1 MGIGISGITSGMD
14 TDSIVE
20 ALVATKTAK
29 KESLQKEQT
38 KLQWKQDAWKTLNTK
53 IYNFYTKTL
62 SDMRLV
68 GSYTNKKTTSVSNPN
83 VATVT
88 SSSGSVNGT
97 QTLKITQLA
106 KAGYLTGA
114 KISAQD
120 GSKITSSTT
129 LGSLGITDS
138 TSLNISIGGKESVIE
153 LNGDMKVSE
162 LVQKLKDAGVNANF
176 DEKNQRFFV
185 SAKESGLD
193 NDFSITSADGKSGID
208 ALKNLG
214 LYTVSAKEVEQYKT
228 WSNYSAEDIQNMID
242 AAYEASKTDAATV
255 TEELQNELERLE
267 KENESLTA
275 TQKSQQYQLDYAKMY
290 INKTADERNEYY
302 SSLQERATAISEQLA
317 KGTDESGNAL
327 TEEQTA
333 ALLAEQDD
341 VSLKISAVKTV
352 DKAIG
357 ADTLTTEDRQ
367 NYVNELE
374 VSLDETNAT
383 IASNTTT
390 IQNDTELLAG
400 NKVTVM
406 VDEDGDGKAETAK
419 QMDIND
425 IVDSRNSA
433 TKTAVTDQYQNKYK
447 TAQAYMTQ
455 YNYNTG
461 DSAYKAAH
469 QAEYE
474 AAVAEIGDIK
484 ASASTDGTGAVRI
497 DGQNAVIELNG
508 ARFENSDNTITVNG
522 LSITA
527 QELTGNETVSITT
540 KTDSQGVYDMIKNF
554 FKEYN
559 SLINEMD
566 KLYNADSAR
575 GYEPLTDDEKESLS
589 DKEIEKYED
598 KIKDSLLRRDTTLG
612 SLIQMMKTT
621 LAQGT
626 TVDGKKS
633 YLSDYGVSTLGYLY
647 AAQNERGAYHIDGD
661 SDDSATSS
669 KTDKLMAAILED
681 PDQVAATF
689 SGIATSLYDGLY
701 DKMKT
706 TTMSSVYT
714 VYNDKQMKEE
724 YNKYTT
730 KIAEQET
737 KISWWEDYYR
747 SKFTA
752 MEKML
757 SSLNQQQSSLSG
769 LFG

>member
-38 KLQWKQDAWKTLNTK
+38 KLQWKQEAWKTLNTK
-53 IYNFYTKTL
+53 IYNFYSKTL

-68 GSYTNKKTTSVSNPN
+68 GSYTNKKSTTVSNPN

-88 SSSGSVNGT
+88 TASGSVNGT
-97 QTLKITQLA
+97 QSLKITKLA

-114 KISAQD
+114 KIAAKD
-120 GSKITSSTT
+120 GGKVSSSST
-129 LGSLGITDS
+129 LESLGITGS
-138 TSLNISIGGKESVIE
+138 TSVNITVGGQEKVIDLNK
-153 LNGDMKVSE
+153 DMKVSD
-162 LVQKLKDAGVNANF
+162 LVQQLKNAGVNANF

-185 SAKESGLD
+185 SAKESGLE
-193 NDFSITSADGKSGID
+193 NDFSLTAADGTGIA

-214 LYTVSAKEVEQYKT
+214 LYTNSAKELEQYKT
-228 WSNYSAEDIQNMID
+228 WNNYTAQDIQNMID
-242 AAYEASKTDAATV
+242 AAYESSKTDADAV
-255 TEELQNELERLE
+255 TKELQEKLEALE
-267 KENESLTA
+267 KENESLIE
-275 TQKSQQYQLDYAKMY
+275 TQKTQKYQLDYAKMY
-290 INKTADERNEYY
+290 TTKTAEERAEYY
-302 SSLQERATAISEQLA
+302 SSLQEEATSISKQLSD
-317 KGTDESGNAL
+317 GVDEGGNAL
-327 TEEQTA
+327 T
-333 ALLAEQDD
+333 D
-341 VSLKISAVKTV
+341 VQKAQLKEKLSDINKKIDAVKTV
-352 DKAIG
+352 DKKIG
-357 ADTLTTEDRQ
+357 ADTLTEADRQ
-367 NYVNELE
+367 KYIDELGK
-374 VSLDETNAT
+374 SYDETT
-383 IASNTTT
+383 TKIADNTTA
-390 IQNDTELLAG
+390 IQNNTELLAG
-400 NKVTVM
+400 NAV
-406 VDEDGDGKAETAK
+406 DGKTI
-419 QMDIND
+419 DD
-425 IVDSRNSA
+425 IVDDRNTATRNSI
-433 TKTAVTDQYQNKYK
+433 TAQYQNKYD

-455 YNYNTG
+455 YNYLNDNKSGTITK
-461 DSAYKAAH
+461 DQYD
-469 QAEYE
+469 
-474 AAVAEIGDIK
+474 AAVAAIGDIRA
-484 ASASTDGTGAVRI
+484 ASVTDGTGAVRI
-497 DGQNAVIELNG
+497 DGQDAEIELNG
-508 ARFENSDNTITVNG
+508 AKFVNSDNTITVNG
-522 LSITA
+522 LTITA
-527 QELTGNETVSITT
+527 QEVTGDEVVSITT

-575 GYEPLTDDEKESLS
+575 GYEPLTDEEKEALS
-589 DKEIEKYED
+589 DSEVEKYED
-598 KIKDSLLRRDTTLG
+598 KIKDSLLRRDTTLSG
-612 SLIQMMKTT
+612 LISMMKTT
-621 LAQGT
+621 MAQGT

-661 SDDSATSS
+661 SDDSSTSS
-669 KTDKLMAAILED
+669 KTDRLMAAILED

-689 SGIATSLYDGLY
+689 SGIATNLYEGLY

-706 TTMSSVYT
+706 TSMSSVYT

-730 KIAEQET
+730 KIAEQEE

>member
-38 KLQWKQDAWKTLNTK
+38 KLQWKQEAWKTLNTK
-53 IYNFYTKTL
+53 IYNFYSKTL

-68 GSYTNKKTTSVSNPN
+68 GSYTNKKSTTVSNPN

-88 SSSGSVNGT
+88 TASGSVNGT
-97 QTLKITQLA
+97 QSLKITKLA

-114 KISAQD
+114 KIAAKD
-120 GSKITSSTT
+120 GGKVSSSST
-129 LGSLGITDS
+129 LESLGITGS
-138 TSLNISIGGKESVIE
+138 TSVNITVGGQEKVIDLNK
-153 LNGDMKVSE
+153 DMKVSD
-162 LVQKLKDAGVNANF
+162 LVQQLKNAGVNANF

-185 SAKESGLD
+185 SAKESGLE
-193 NDFSITSADGKSGID
+193 NDFSLTAADGTGIA

-214 LYTVSAKEVEQYKT
+214 LYTNSAKELEQYKT
-228 WSNYSAEDIQNMID
+228 WNNYTAQDIQNMID
-242 AAYEASKTDAATV
+242 AAYESSKTDADAV
-255 TEELQNELERLE
+255 TKELQEKLEALE
-267 KENESLTA
+267 KENESLIE
-275 TQKSQQYQLDYAKMY
+275 TQKTQKYQLDYAKMY
-290 INKTADERNEYY
+290 TTKTAEERAEYY
-302 SSLQERATAISEQLA
+302 SSLQEEATSISKQLSD
-317 KGTDESGNAL
+317 GVDEGGNAL
-327 TEEQTA
+327 TDEQKA
-333 ALLAEQDD
+333 Q
-341 VSLKISAVKTV
+341 LKEKLSDINKKIDAVKTV
-352 DKAIG
+352 DKKIG
-357 ADTLTTEDRQ
+357 ADTLTEADRQ
-367 NYVNELE
+367 KYIDELGK
-374 VSLDETNAT
+374 SYDETT
-383 IASNTTT
+383 TKIADNTTA
-390 IQNDTELLAG
+390 IQNNTELLAG
-400 NKVTVM
+400 NAV
-406 VDEDGDGKAETAK
+406 DGKTI
-419 QMDIND
+419 DD
-425 IVDSRNSA
+425 IVDDRNTATRNSI
-433 TKTAVTDQYQNKYK
+433 TAQYQNKYD

-455 YNYNTG
+455 YNYLNDNKSGTITK
-461 DSAYKAAH
+461 DQYD
-469 QAEYE
+469 
-474 AAVAEIGDIK
+474 AAVAAIGDIRA
-484 ASASTDGTGAVRI
+484 ASVTDGTGAVRI
-497 DGQNAVIELNG
+497 DGQDAEIELNG
-508 ARFENSDNTITVNG
+508 AKFVNSDNTITVNG
-522 LSITA
+522 LTITA
-527 QELTGNETVSITT
+527 QEVTGDEVVSITT

-575 GYEPLTDDEKESLS
+575 GYEPLTDEEKEALS
-589 DKEIEKYED
+589 DSEVEKYED
-598 KIKDSLLRRDTTLG
+598 KIKDSLLRRDTTLSG
-612 SLIQMMKTT
+612 LISMMKTT
-621 LAQGT
+621 MAQGT

-661 SDDSATSS
+661 SDDSSTSS
-669 KTDKLMAAILED
+669 KTDRLMAAILED

-689 SGIATSLYDGLY
+689 SGIATNLYEGLY

-706 TTMSSVYT
+706 TSMSSVYT

-730 KIAEQET
+730 KIAEQEE